1 MKNEAFG
8 DRRIISIIACKSLE
22 SDNTIEVDAKNHKY
36 NARVWKG
43 NFVMSTIEEKQG
55 DVYNAAKGHSVT
67 FNLKA
72 ENDVKAKDVE
82 LVTYKK

>member
-1 MKNEAFG
+1 
-8 DRRIISIIACKSLE
+8 
-22 SDNTIEVDAKNHKY
+22 
-36 NARVWKG
+36 
-43 NFVMSTIEEKQG
+43 MSTIEEKQG
-55 DVYNAAKGHSVT
+55 DVYNAAKGYSVT

>member
-1 MKNEAFG
+1 
-8 DRRIISIIACKSLE
+8 
-22 SDNTIEVDAKNHKY
+22 
-36 NARVWKG
+36 
-43 NFVMSTIEEKQG
+43 MSTIEEKQG